1 MKIQIKVKKKNVL
14 TDSLYAL
21 FVVFYLIALLV
32 WGMGSS
38 LSQIRYYILMAATV
52 VAGVDLI
59 LRKNKLCYGKNI
71 LHTSASSHLSGF

>member
-14 TDSLYAL
+14 TDFLYVL

-38 LSQIRYYILMAATV
+38 LSQIRYYILMVATV

-59 LRKNKLCYGKNI
+59 LRKNKLRYGKNMI
-71 LHTSASSHLSGF
+71 SAY

>member
-14 TDSLYAL
+14 TDSLYVL

-59 LRKNKLCYGKNI
+59 LRKNKLCYGKNMI
-71 LHTSASSHLSGF
+71 SAY

>member
-1 MKIQIKVKKKNVL
+1 MRIQIKVKKKNVL
-14 TDSLYAL
+14 TDFLYVL

-38 LSQIRYYILMAATV
+38 LSQIRYYILIAATV

-59 LRKNKLCYGKNI
+59 LRKNKLCYGKNRI
-71 LHTSASSHLSGF
+71 SAY

>member
-59 LRKNKLCYGKNI
+59 LRKNKLCYGKNMI
-71 LHTSASSHLSGF
+71 SAY

>member
-14 TDSLYAL
+14 TDSLYVL

-59 LRKNKLCYGKNI
+59 LHKNKLCYGKNMI
-71 LHTSASSHLSGF
+71 TSY

>member
-14 TDSLYAL
+14 TDYLYVL

-59 LRKNKLCYGKNI
+59 LRKNKLCYGKNR
-71 LHTSASSHLSGF
+71 

>member
-14 TDSLYAL
+14 TDSLYVL

-59 LRKNKLCYGKNI
+59 LRKNKLCYGKNMI
-71 LHTSASSHLSGF
+71 TSY

>member
-1 MKIQIKVKKKNVL
+1 MRIQIKVKKKNVL
-14 TDSLYAL
+14 TDFLYVL

-59 LRKNKLCYGKNI
+59 LRKNKLCYGKNMI
-71 LHTSASSHLSGF
+71 SAY

>member
-14 TDSLYAL
+14 TDSLYVL

-59 LRKNKLCYGKNI
+59 LRKNKLCYGKNMI
-71 LHTSASSHLSGF
+71 VSY